1 MKRFI
6 VYTRYSLVL
15 FMVGCI
21 IGCTDV
27 LEENP
32 VSVVAPS
39 NFYKTDSDFEA
50 AINGSLRALFGG
62 YGNFSNVPPHIISA
76 GAEDTSSRAAAP
88 SLNEFD
94 TFQPTVN
101 NNFAR
106 NMWIALY
113 NSINVCNSLIANIDG
128 ATEVSDTNK
137 RSYEGQARYIRALSY
152 FYLTRWWGEVPI
164 ITFENQLDAANV
176 GQSSVAAIYEVIVDD
191 LTYAESNLPLTFEDR
206 GRPTKGAAQI
216 MLAEVY
222 LNMAGWPL
230 KDSSKYTL
238 ARDMA
243 KKVIDSGIYS
253 LEDEF
258 LDLWLVANKT
268 TNTEF
273 IFAFYGSPF
282 NGAGATSPVHQSMR
296 PGEEGGFNTVLS
308 EARFFYSFPEG
319 PRKDATFWTVFAD
332 EANTTWEESAQGKP
346 VIAKYRDGGVA
357 ASRDQGLV
365 NGSAGE
371 GFFVVNRYAEALLIY
386 AEASNMAEGM
396 PSQDAL
402 DALNMVRRRASGYDQ
417 SVYPDL
423 LPGMAQQ
430 AFDEAVINER
440 KWEFAFEVKRWFD
453 LVRKEMVVSANID
466 LYPNVKE
473 HNRLLPKPQTE
484 VDLINGLE
492 QNEGY

>member
-1 MKRFI
+1 MKRVI
-6 VYTRYSLVL
+6 KYSLVIL
-15 FMVGCI
+15 MVI
-21 IGCTDV
+21 SSINCTDV

-50 AINGSLRALFGG
+50 AINGALRALFGG
-62 YGNFSNVPPHIISA
+62 YGNFSNVAPHIISA

-94 TFQPTVN
+94 TFQATVN
-101 NNFAR
+101 NNFAS
-106 NMWIALY
+106 NMWIAMY

-128 ATEVSDTNK
+128 ASEVSDINK
-137 RSYEGQARYIRALSY
+137 KYYEGQARYIRALSY
-152 FYLTRWWGEVPI
+152 FYLTRWWGEIPVV
-164 ITFENQLDAANV
+164 TYENQLDAANV
-176 GQSSVAAIYEVIVDD
+176 GQSSVAAIYEVIIDD
-191 LTYAESNLPLTFEDR
+191 LIYAESNLPLKFEDR

-216 MLAEVY
+216 MLADVY

-230 KDSSKYTL
+230 KDSSKYAM

-243 KKVIDSGIYS
+243 KKVIDSEIYT
-253 LEDEF
+253 LENEF
-258 LDLWLVANKT
+258 HDLWLVANKL

-332 EANTTWEESAQGKP
+332 GAHTTWEDSAQGKP

-357 ASRDQGLV
+357 ASYDQGLV

-371 GFFVVNRYAEALLIY
+371 GFFVVSRYSEALLIY
-386 AEASNMAEGM
+386 AEASNMAEGT
-396 PSQDAL
+396 PSQE
-402 DALNMVRRRASGYDQ
+402 ALNAINLVRRRASGNDQ
-417 SVYPDL
+417 LLYPDL
-423 LPGMAQQ
+423 SSGMTQQ
-430 AFDEAVINER
+430 EFDEAVINER

-473 HNRLLPKPQTE
+473 YNKLLPKPQTE

-492 QNEGY
+492 QNPGY

>member
-1 MKRFI
+1 MKRVIIYLRYKI
-6 VYTRYSLVL
+6 VLLVAI
-15 FMVGCI
+15 FAI
-21 IGCTDV
+21 SCTDL

-32 VSVVAPS
+32 VSIVAPS
-39 NFYKTDSDFEA
+39 NFYKTDSDFRA
-50 AINGSLRALFGG
+50 AINGALRALFGG
-62 YGNFSNVPPHIISA
+62 YGNFSNVSPHLISG
-76 GAEDTSSRAAAP
+76 GAEDVSSRAAAP
-88 SLNEFD
+88 QLNEFD

-106 NMWIALY
+106 NMWVALY
-113 NSINVCNSLIANIDG
+113 KSINTCNGIIANIDAG
-128 ATEVSDTNK
+128 TEVSEINK
-137 RSYEGQARYIRALSY
+137 KGYEGQARYIRALSY
-152 FYLTRWWGEVPI
+152 FYLTRWWGEVPV
-164 ITFENQLDAANV
+164 ITYENQLDAANA
-176 GQSSVAAIYEVIVDD
+176 GQSSVADIYEIIIDD
-191 LTYAESNLPLTFEDR
+191 LTFAEDNLPLTYGDR

-222 LNMAGWPL
+222 LNMAGWPI
-230 KDSSKYTL
+230 KDSSKYAM

-258 LDLWLVANKT
+258 LDLWLVANKL

-308 EARFFYSFPEG
+308 ESRFFYSFPEG
-319 PRKDATFWTVFAD
+319 PRKEATFWTVFAD
-332 EANTTWEESAQGKP
+332 KAKTTWEESVQGKP

-357 ASRDQGLV
+357 ATRNQGLV

-371 GFFVVNRYAEALLIY
+371 GFFVVNRFAEALLIY
-386 AEASNMAEGM
+386 AEAANMAEGT
-396 PSQDAL
+396 PSQE
-402 DALNMVRRRASGYDQ
+402 ALNAINLVRRRASDNDL
-417 SVYPDL
+417 SLYPDL
-423 LPGMAQQ
+423 LPGMTQQ

-466 LYPNVKE
+466 MYPNVKE

-484 VDLINGLE
+484 IDLINGLE
-492 QNEGY
+492 QNPGY